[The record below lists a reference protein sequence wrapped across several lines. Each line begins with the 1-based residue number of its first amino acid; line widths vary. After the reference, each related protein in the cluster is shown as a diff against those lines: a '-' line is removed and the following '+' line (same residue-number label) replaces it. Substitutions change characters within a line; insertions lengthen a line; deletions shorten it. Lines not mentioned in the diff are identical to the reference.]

1 MMSEAGDK
9 VKAKD
14 VMSAPVITVDDSE
27 SSARVSE
34 LMVEHNI
41 GSIIVVNR
49 KKNPLG
55 IITERDI
62 VKRVAAKNLLPAKV
76 KASEIMSKPLMTIDS
91 VTGITDAMRRMR
103 ASRIERLGVI
113 EKGKLAGIVSS
124 SDILRITP
132 ALIDIASEKSLIGAV
147 PERER
152 VGLTG
157 YCDQCGSW
165 SENLKQ
171 GDGKFLCDDCV
182 SDLEEEKKRH

>member
-1 MMSEAGDK
+1 MSGTSDK

-14 VMSAPVITVDDSE
+14 VMSTPVITVDESE
-27 SSARVSE
+27 SSTQVSE
-34 LMVEHNI
+34 LMVKHNI

-49 KKNPLG
+49 KKNPVG

-62 VKRVAAKNLLPAKV
+62 VKRVVSRDLVPSKV
-76 KASEIMSKPLMTIDS
+76 KASEIMSRPLMTIDS
-91 VTGITDAMRRMR
+91 ATEITDAMKRMK
-103 ASRIERLGVI
+103 ASRVKRLGII
-113 EKGKLAGIVSS
+113 EKGNLAGIISS

-132 ALIDIASEKSLIGAV
+132 ALIDIASEKSLAGVA

-157 YCDQCGSW
+157 YCDQCGAW

-171 GDGKFLCDDCV
+171 GDGKFVCEDCI
-182 SDLEEEKKRH
+182 SDVEEENKQH

>member
-1 MMSEAGDK
+1 MMSDTSRN

-14 VMSAPVITVDDSE
+14 VMSFPVITVDESE
-27 SSARVSE
+27 SSMRVSE
-34 LMVEHNI
+34 LMMKHNI

-62 VKRVAAKNLLPAKV
+62 VKRVAAKNLVPDKV
-76 KASEIMSKPLMTIDS
+76 KASAIMSKPLMTIDS
-91 VTGITDAMRRMR
+91 STEITDAMKRMKE
-103 ASRIERLGVI
+103 SRVERLGVI
-113 EKGKLAGIVSS
+113 ENGKLAGIVSS

-132 ALIDIASEKSLIGAV
+132 ALIDIAGEKSLVGVA

-171 GDGKFLCDDCV
+171 GNGKFLCEDCV
-182 SDLEEEKKRH
+182 SDLEEEDKLH

>member
-1 MMSEAGDK
+1 MSDASSE

-14 VMSAPVITVDDSE
+14 VMSSPVITIDESE
-27 SSARVSE
+27 SSMRVSE

-49 KKNPLG
+49 KRNPVG

-62 VKRVAAKNLLPAKV
+62 VKRVAAKNLVPEKV
-76 KASEIMSKPLMTIDS
+76 KASEIMSRPLMTIDS
-91 VTGITDAMRRMR
+91 TTVITDAMKRMK
-103 ASRIERLGVI
+103 ASRVERLGVI
-113 EKGKLAGIVSS
+113 ENGKLAGLISS

-132 ALIDIASEKSLIGAV
+132 ALIDIAGEKSLVGAAS
-147 PERER
+147 ERER

-157 YCDQCGSW
+157 YCDQCGVW

-171 GDGKFLCDDCV
+171 GDGKFLCEDCV
-182 SDLEEEKKRH
+182 SDIKEEDTLH

>member
-1 MMSEAGDK
+1 MSGSSNV

-14 VMSAPVITVDDSE
+14 VMSTPVITVDESE

-34 LMVEHNI
+34 LMVKHNV

-49 KKNPLG
+49 RKNPVG

-62 VKRVAAKNLLPAKV
+62 VKRVVSRNLVPSKV
-76 KASEIMSKPLMTIDS
+76 KASEIMSRPLMTIDS
-91 VTGITDAMRRMR
+91 ATEITDAMKRMK
-103 ASRIERLGVI
+103 ASRVKRFVVM
-113 EKGKLAGIVSS
+113 EKGNLTGIVSS

-132 ALIDIASEKSLIGAV
+132 TLIDIAGEKSLAGVV

-152 VGLTG
+152 VGLAG
-157 YCDQCGSW
+157 YCDQCGAW

-171 GDGKFLCDDCV
+171 GDGSFLCEDCV
-182 SDLEEEKKRH
+182 SDIEEENKRH